1 MLAAAVLDPVGHYQH
16 RLHENN
22 RYLRALEEAIERLA
36 KSIEDGV
43 EAIRQIHTFISYERK
58 FDGKLAKGAV
68 GKMPAGKFFN
78 HDCLNFLYAP
88 SEHIMYLLFFCML
101 LMNISCTSYFQLI
114 GGYYLVVI
122 HQSFRSLPFVLFCS
136 VSHLVGVSGIG
147 VLLH

>member
-1 MLAAAVLDPVGHYQH
+1 MLAAAVLDPVGHYEL

-36 KSIEDGV
+36 ESVEDGV

-78 HDCLNFLYAP
+78 HDCLKFLYAP

-101 LMNISCTSYFQLI
+101 LMNISCTSHFQLI

-122 HQSFRSLPFVLFCS
+122 HQSCRSLPFVLFRS

>member
-1 MLAAAVLDPVGHYQH
+1 MLAAAVLDPVGHYQL

-22 RYLRALEEAIERLA
+22 MYLRALEEAIERLA
-36 KSIEDGV
+36 ESVEDGV
-43 EAIRQIHTFISYERK
+43 EAIRQIRTFISYERK

-78 HDCLNFLYAP
+78 HGCLNFLYAP
-88 SEHIMYLLFFCML
+88 SEYIMYLFFFCML

-122 HQSFRSLPFVLFCS
+122 HQSCRSLPFVLFRS
-136 VSHLVGVSGIG
+136 VSRLVGVSGIG
-147 VLLH
+147 VPLH